1 MLIGLDTVADAA
13 GSGTLWRSLAK
24 PSLEA
29 GYDIRTIQD
38 LIGHR
43 DVLTMMIY
51 AHVLNH
57 GGKRVR
63 SLVDGPPIN
72 PSRSQP

>member
-1 MLIGLDTVADAA
+1 MPLDRAA
-13 GSGTLWRSLAK
+13 LWRSLAK

-51 AHVLNH
+51 AHALNQD
-57 GGKRVR
+57 GRGVR
-63 SLVDGPPIN
+63 RPLDARP
-72 PSRSQP
+72 